1 MDKLFKS
8 EKCKTLI
15 ISFAASLAVTVLCAT
30 PLLRSA
36 DLWLCDKLYQTP
48 EALPGDIVIVCIDE
62 NDFMQL
68 GPYKNWDRTI
78 MASALEYLGSSV
90 DKRPAVVAID
100 TLYAG
105 TTNEEADNRLAAA
118 CFELDPV
125 ITASE
130 ANIGRKISYVDGH
143 FVRDDYAILSYEEA
157 YPALKNMTSTGHIN
171 AMYDNDGVLRHA
183 NLYIEPDGER
193 VYSMAYTAARLYAL
207 SRGKE
212 IEEPPVNGRG
222 QFYVSY
228 SAKPGG
234 YYEGISITKL
244 INKEVDPAYF
254 AGKIV
259 LIGPYAPGLQD
270 SYVTP
275 IERSKMM
282 YGVEFQAN
290 VIQYLLNGNYKQ
302 ELSGAGEFIQ
312 LVILFTVCFAFFIF
326 CHNRKLRFSIP
337 VLLLLELIAFAAAI
351 MIYNGGLV
359 IHALWIPLGL
369 IIMFIVSVAGNY
381 IRQAVARQN
390 VTRTFERYVAPNI
403 VGEILKEGTDN
414 LKLGGK
420 LCNIAVL
427 FVDIRGFTTMSER
440 LSPEEVVHIL
450 NQYLSM
456 TSSCIEENKGT
467 LDKFIGDATMAFWG
481 APIEDPDPVFHAVR
495 AAMDIV
501 EGAKKLSAKLKE
513 EIGEELNVGVGV
525 HYGPAVVGN
534 MGSERRMDYTA
545 IGDTVNTSA
554 RLEANAPAGTVYIS
568 RAVADEL
575 KDRITY
581 QSLGDTIKLKGKA
594 DGFEVLKLTGLED
607 KDA

>member
-1 MDKLFKS
+1 MKI
-8 EKCKTLI
+8 KTLI
-15 ISFAASLAVTVLCAT
+15 FSAAAALAVTVLCGT
-30 PLLRSA
+30 QVLNRA
-36 DLWLCDKLYQTP
+36 DLWLCDELYQTP
-48 EALPGDIVIVCIDE
+48 EAIPGDIKIIGISED
-62 NDFMQL
+62 DFKEF
-68 GPYKNWDRTI
+68 GPYNTWDRTV
-78 MASALEYLGSSV
+78 MASALEALAK
-90 DKRPAVVAID
+90 DPDNLPAVVAVD
-100 TLYAG
+100 ALYAG
-105 TTNEEADNRLAAA
+105 QTDPEADERLAAA
-118 CFELDPV
+118 CAKLGNV
-125 ITASE
+125 VTATE
-130 ANIGRKISYVDGH
+130 ASFGKKTVYRDNKFIY
-143 FVRDDYAILSYEEA
+143 DDYAVLNYEE
-157 YPALKNMTSTGHIN
+157 PFDALKDVTDQGHIN
-171 AMYDNDGVLRHA
+171 TMYDTDGILRHSI
-183 NLYIEPDGER
+183 LYLDSDKGR
-193 VYSMAYTAARLYAL
+193 VYSLPFVTAKKYAEKNGISL
-207 SRGKE
+207 EQPPLDSRG
-212 IEEPPVNGRG
+212 R
-222 QFYVSY
+222 FYVSFT
-228 SAKPGG
+228 AVPGDF
-234 YYEGISITKL
+234 YENISLSKL
-244 INKEVDPAYF
+244 INGEVPSSYYS
-254 AGKIV
+254 GKIV
-259 LIGPYAPGLQD
+259 LIGPYASGLQD
-270 SYVTP
+270 SFFTP
-275 IERSKMM
+275 IARAKEM
-282 YGVEFQAN
+282 YGVEYHAN
-290 VIQYLLNGNYKQ
+290 VLQAVLDGRYKREAPDIAQ
-302 ELSGAGEFIQ
+302 LAVLFVLS
-312 LVILFTVCFAFFIF
+312 FAFFLF
-326 CHNRKLRFSIP
+326 CDRRKFRYSIP
-337 VLLLLELIAFAAAI
+337 VLIV
-351 MIYNGGLV
+351 LV
-359 IHALWIPLGL
+359 VLSVLASVWLYSAGIIVHALWIPLSL
-369 IIMFIVSVAGNY
+369 ILLFITSIAANY
-381 IRQAVARQN
+381 IRAVIARQQ

-450 NQYLSM
+450 NRYLSM

-495 AAMDIV
+495 AALDIV

>member
-1 MDKLFKS
+1 MFKNKIKSLIIPFAGAVIVTALCGTGLFKN
-8 EKCKTLI
+8 
-15 ISFAASLAVTVLCAT
+15 
-30 PLLRSA
+30 P
-36 DLWLCDKLYQTP
+36 DLFVSDKLYQTP
-48 EALPGDIVIVCIDE
+48 EIADGDIKVIGIDTD
-62 NDFMQL
+62 DFKEF
-68 GPYKNWDRTI
+68 GPYNTWDRTV
-78 MASALEYLGSSV
+78 MASALEALAK
-90 DKRPAVVAID
+90 DPDNLPAVVAVD
-100 TLYAG
+100 ALYAG
-105 TTNEEADNRLAAA
+105 QTDPEADERLAAA
-118 CFELDPV
+118 CAKLGNV
-125 ITASE
+125 VTATE
-130 ANIGRKISYVDGH
+130 AYFGKKTVYRDNKFIY
-143 FVRDDYAILSYEEA
+143 DDYAVLNYEE
-157 YPALKNMTSTGHIN
+157 PFDALKDVTDQGHIN
-171 AMYDNDGVLRHA
+171 TMYDTDGILRHSI
-183 NLYIEPDGER
+183 LYLDSDKGR
-193 VYSMAYTAARLYAL
+193 VYSLPFVTAKKYAEQKGL
-207 SRGKE
+207 A
-212 IEEPPVNGRG
+212 IEEPQTDSRG
-222 QFYVSY
+222 FFYLSY
-228 SAKPGG
+228 SAAPGG
-234 YYEGISITKL
+234 YYENISLSKL
-244 INKEVDPAYF
+244 INGEVPSSHYS
-254 AGKIV
+254 GKIV
-259 LIGPYAPGLQD
+259 LIGPYASGLQD
-270 SYVTP
+270 SFFTP
-275 IERSKMM
+275 IARAKEM
-282 YGVEFQAN
+282 YGVEFHANAVQA
-290 VIQYLLNGNYKQ
+290 ILEGRYKTEASDIAQ
-302 ELSGAGEFIQ
+302 LAVLFALS
-312 LVILFTVCFAFFIF
+312 FAFLWF
-326 CHNRKLRFSIP
+326 CNRKKLRFSIP
-337 VLLLLELIAFAAAI
+337 LLIVLILLSVLASVMLYNSGLI
-351 MIYNGGLV
+351 V
-359 IHALWIPLGL
+359 HTLWIPLSL
-369 IIMFIVSVAGNY
+369 ILLFITSIAANY
-381 IRQAVARQN
+381 IRAVIARQQ